1 MKPYRVPQLAE
12 KYMNYD
18 MIQNH
23 TQLPSFPDARVHLLY
38 IFLKNSGRNT
48 ADQEELYALVTSLVQ
63 LGLDTHESIDATT
76 GSRGES
82 QMRSLQLKVLAGDYF
97 SGRFYQLLA
106 QSGSISV
113 ISLLSRAVSDVN
125 VMKMNLYSK
134 MREMKLT
141 AEEYLKHMVQLN
153 MQLFLSF
160 ASLLEE
166 AVQDN
171 FKALLT
177 QVSQCETLIREMD
190 RCSSP
195 ETGRQGYGYWY
206 LLEQVNDE
214 ERRLLTG
221 DKSDAKD
228 WRKLVLKHKV
238 MERLLDK
245 LRESVQAARQLIP
258 GRHPEG
264 QFELMLEPFLKRL
277 GTYRTV
283 VSEG

>member
-23 TQLPSFPDARVHLLY
+23 TQLPGFPDARVHLLY
-38 IFLKNSGRNT
+38 IFLQNSGRNVS
-48 ADQEELYALVTSLVQ
+48 DQEELYALVTSLVQ
-63 LGLDTHESIDATT
+63 LALDTHESIEATA
-76 GSRGES
+76 GNRGES
-82 QMRSLQLKVLAGDYF
+82 QMRSQQLKVLAGDYF

-106 QSGSISV
+106 QKGSISV

-141 AEEYLKHMVQLN
+141 AEEYLRHTVQLN

-166 AVQDN
+166 AVQEN

-177 QVSQCETLIREMD
+177 QVSKCETLIHEMD

-195 ETGRQGYGYWY
+195 DTGKLGYGYWY

-214 ERRLLTG
+214 ERKLFTG

-238 MERLLDK
+238 MERMLDK
-245 LRESVQAARQLIP
+245 LRESVQTVRLLLPARF
-258 GRHPEG
+258 PEG
-264 QFELMLEPFLKRL
+264 QIEHLLEPFLKRL